1 MAATAVEAAP
11 VLSASDALLAL
22 RTKLLCA
29 ETVQADMERRGV
41 PHRWPVALSIEEA
54 RALLSVVPL

>member
-1 MAATAVEAAP
+1 M
-11 VLSASDALLAL
+11 LSASDALLAL